1 MIVCFRHFVIFFLF
15 LLLACSS
22 MRTKTETDTEI
33 THDLA
38 TGNFEQASQRI
49 EQYRQ
54 KKVYQVKD
62 RVLYYLNKGL
72 VLHYQKEYSK
82 SNENL
87 DRADFAMEELFT
99 RSVSKALLS
108 AILNDNALDYSGEV
122 YDDIYVNIFK
132 ALNFVGLKDFEGAYV
147 EIKRLN
153 DKLQQMDAKYGEWVD
168 KWNDDD
174 TTGIQIEK
182 KATGF
187 YEDALAN
194 YLSYLVFRADGERD
208 NDRISFEN
216 TQNAWRLYPE
226 VYDFPQ
232 PDVLIEEPRYHGT
245 FLNILAFTGQAP
257 RKVAVGGKIT
267 TFENFIIISDPAG
280 QKNKIWL
287 NLPGLEEGWHFKFSF
302 PEMKNRTS
310 VVNRIK
316 VFVDGEEAAELAL
329 LEDLGRVADYTF
341 QVKKN
346 IIYFKTITRTVVKGI
361 AAHKAKEKLKK
372 ETKTEDNFILRN
384 IINLGVDAILDATE
398 NPDLRIWSSL
408 PRYCY
413 AGEIELPPGQH
424 DIRVQYIGRANLM
437 LTEKIYA
444 DYTVGQKLNL
454 IESFNLD

>member
-108 AILNDNALDYSGEV
+108 AMLNDNALDYSGEV

-194 YLSYLVFRADGERD
+194 YLSYLIFRADGEVD
-208 NDRISFEN
+208 NARISFEN
-216 TQNAWRLYPE
+216 IRIMVSIKLAI
-226 VYDFPQ
+226 
-232 PDVLIEEPRYHGT
+232 VLMR
-245 FLNILAFTGQAP
+245 
-257 RKVAVGGKIT
+257 
-267 TFENFIIISDPAG
+267 D
-280 QKNKIWL
+280 
-287 NLPGLEEGWHFKFSF
+287 
-302 PEMKNRTS
+302 
-310 VVNRIK
+310 
-316 VFVDGEEAAELAL
+316 
-329 LEDLGRVADYTF
+329 
-341 QVKKN
+341 
-346 IIYFKTITRTVVKGI
+346 
-361 AAHKAKEKLKK
+361 
-372 ETKTEDNFILRN
+372 
-384 IINLGVDAILDATE
+384 
-398 NPDLRIWSSL
+398 WS
-408 PRYCY
+408 
-413 AGEIELPPGQH
+413 G
-424 DIRVQYIGRANLM
+424 
-437 LTEKIYA
+437 
-444 DYTVGQKLNL
+444 
-454 IESFNLD
+454 

>member
-1 MIVCFRHFVIFFLF
+1 MKLFFRYFVIYFFFL
-15 LLLACSS
+15 LMACSS
-22 MRTKTETDTEI
+22 MRTKSEADTQI
-33 THDLA
+33 STDLA
-38 TGNFEQASQRI
+38 AGNFEQASERI

-54 KKVYQVKD
+54 KKIYQKKD

-72 VLHYQKEYSK
+72 VLHYQKEFSK

-87 DRADFAMEELFT
+87 ERADFAMEELFT
-99 RSVSKALLS
+99 RSISKALLS
-108 AILNDNALDYSGEV
+108 AMMNDNVLDYSGEI
-122 YDDIYVNIFK
+122 YDEIYVNIFK
-132 ALNFVGLKDFEGAYV
+132 TLNFIGLNDFEGAYV

-194 YLSYLVFRADGERD
+194 YLSYLIFRADGEDD
-208 NDRISFEN
+208 NARISHEN
-216 TQNAWRLYPE
+216 VQAAWQLYPE
-226 VYDFPQ
+226 VYNFPKPEVVQ
-232 PDVLIEEPRYHGT
+232 DDPQYGGT
-245 FLNILAFTGQAP
+245 FLNILAFTGQSP

-302 PEMKNRTS
+302 PEMKSQTS
-310 VVNRIK
+310 AVNQIK
-316 VFVDGEEAAELAL
+316 VFIDGEESTELQL
-329 LEDLGRVADYTF
+329 LEDMGKVAKYTF
-341 QVKKN
+341 ETKKH

-361 AAHKAKEKLKK
+361 TAHKAKEKLKK
-372 ETKTEDNFILRN
+372 ETKTKDNFILRN
-384 IINLGVDAILDATE
+384 IINLGVDAIFDATE

-413 AGEIELPPGQH
+413 AGEIKLPPGLH
-424 DIRVQYIGRANLM
+424 DIRIQFIGRANLM
-437 LTEKIYA
+437 LTERIYA
-444 DYTVGQKLNL
+444 DYTVGQGLNL
-454 IESFNLD
+454 IESFYLD

>member
-1 MIVCFRHFVIFFLF
+1 MPPVLLQEIGCNKSHLTQEINKNRQLEYQSGCKHNRSNGLHVGAESGSWNYTFTYLIVPQKIDRKGGDYII
-15 LLLACSS
+15 
-22 MRTKTETDTEI
+22 TK
-33 THDLA
+33 
-38 TGNFEQASQRI
+38 Q
-49 EQYRQ
+49 
-54 KKVYQVKD
+54 
-62 RVLYYLNKGL
+62 
-72 VLHYQKEYSK
+72 
-82 SNENL
+82 
-87 DRADFAMEELFT
+87 
-99 RSVSKALLS
+99 
-108 AILNDNALDYSGEV
+108 
-122 YDDIYVNIFK
+122 
-132 ALNFVGLKDFEGAYV
+132 
-147 EIKRLN
+147 
-153 DKLQQMDAKYGEWVD
+153 
-168 KWNDDD
+168 
-174 TTGIQIEK
+174 
-182 KATGF
+182 
-187 YEDALAN
+187 
-194 YLSYLVFRADGERD
+194 
-208 NDRISFEN
+208 N

-384 IINLGVDAILDATE
+384 IINLGVDAIFDATE

-408 PRYCY
+408 PQFCY
-413 AGEIELPPGQH
+413 AGEIVLPPGVY
-424 DIRVQYIGRANLM
+424 DIRIQFIGQADLP
-437 LTEKIYA
+437 LSEKSYPEVI
-444 DYTVGQKLNL
+444 VGHKLNL
-454 IESFNLD
+454 LETFYLDWFGLKIIWRGSKKSYESKIHVG